1 MKTAQLKTRKPAPVA
16 NGAVERGG
24 TRIFANDVQLHVPGW
39 VVDLESFRRWTDT
52 EEFPERGNIW
62 WLCGEVWA
70 DMSKEQI
77 FSHLAAKME
86 FFRVLGNLAKGDC
99 PGMVIPDGLLL
110 SNYAADISGNPDAT
124 FLSEV
129 TAKSDRVRL
138 IEGKKGGY
146 VEIQGTP
153 DMVLEVVSDSS
164 EEKDTVKL
172 MAGYWKAQVPEY
184 WLVDARGEQTR
195 FDIWKLGPNG
205 YRRAAS
211 RHGWIASGVFG
222 KSFRLVVQSD
232 RTGRKTFTLD
242 VR

>member
-1 MKTAQLKTRKPAPVA
+1 MKTAERRPRKHATVA
-16 NGAVERGG
+16 NGETDRGG
-24 TRIFANDVQLHVPGW
+24 THFFVNDVHLHVPGW
-39 VVDLESFRRWTDT
+39 VVDIESFRQWTDT

-86 FFRVLGNLAKGDC
+86 FFRVLANLAKGDC

-110 SNYAADISGNPDAT
+110 TNFAADISGNPDAT
-124 FLSEV
+124 FITES
-129 TAKSDRVRL
+129 TAKSDRVLL

-164 EEKDTVKL
+164 EQKDMVKL
-172 MAGYWKAQVPEY
+172 MAAYWKAGIPEY
-184 WLVDARGEQTR
+184 WIV
-195 FDIWKLGPNG
+195 
-205 YRRAAS
+205 
-211 RHGWIASGVFG
+211 
-222 KSFRLVVQSD
+222 
-232 RTGRKTFTLD
+232 
-242 VR
+242 